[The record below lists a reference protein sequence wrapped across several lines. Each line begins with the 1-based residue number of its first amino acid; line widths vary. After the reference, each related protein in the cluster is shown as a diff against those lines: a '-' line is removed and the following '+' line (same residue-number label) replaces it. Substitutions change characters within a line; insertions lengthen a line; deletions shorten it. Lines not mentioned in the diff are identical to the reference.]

1 MIVAL
6 IRDPS
11 ELNKRITFGTVQS
24 IELPSGV
31 NKPTFV
37 PQFSVWCKKWV
48 RSLSQT
54 YSLIGTEYQDTVTV
68 VIRHNPAVNDSLQAT
83 LDGVTYNLLNVNP
96 DESANP
102 IGYDTVTLKKVG
114 KNG

>member
-1 MIVAL
+1 MAL

-11 ELNKRITFGTVQS
+11 ELNKRIAFGTIQS
-24 IELPSGV
+24 VELPSGV
-31 NKPTFV
+31 NKPTFM

-48 RSLSQT
+48 RSISQT

-68 VIRHNPAVNDSLQAT
+68 VIRHNHEVDDSLQAK
-83 LDGVTYNLLNVNP
+83 LDEVTYNILNVNP
-96 DESANP
+96 DESPNP
-102 IGYDTVTLKKVG
+102 VAYDTVTMKKVG